1 MIDAILVGLGGFTG
15 SVSRYLIGSLI
26 TKITKNHLFPY
37 GTLFVNLLGC
47 LLIGYVMGIM
57 ETKGILNES
66 SRLFLVVGLLG
77 GFTTFSTFTYDT
89 LFLFR
94 ASQIFYAYVNIIL
107 QVSVCLIA
115 AWLGHYLSQQV

>member
-1 MIDAILVGLGGFTG
+1 MVDAMLVGLGGFAG
-15 SVSRYLIGSLI
+15 SVSRYLIGSFV
-26 TKITKNHLFPY
+26 TKTTNNHFFPY

-47 LLIGYVMGIM
+47 LLIGFIMGIM
-57 ETKGILNES
+57 ETKGVLNEG

-94 ASQIFYAYVNIIL
+94 TSQFFYAYANIIL
-107 QVSVCLIA
+107 QVTVCLVA
-115 AWLGHYLSQQV
+115 AWLGHYLSQQF